1 MVDAQ
6 TCSLTTP
13 VRRTSLLSVTW
24 SGPIATSSFGIAVGS
39 SKVPTRTITRIP
51 QELPLNS
58 AALLDL
64 KPHEGTRADLAKV
77 YAHHSLAS
85 GGSDESEPETE
96 SDEPLEHDMISC
108 N

>member
-1 MVDAQ
+1 MV
-6 TCSLTTP
+6 
-13 VRRTSLLSVTW
+13 RTSWNLE
-24 SGPIATSSFGIAVGS
+24 FGIAGVL
-39 SKVPTRTITRIP
+39 SKVRTRTITRIP

-64 KPHEGTRADLAKV
+64 KLHEGTRADLVKV

-96 SDEPLEHDMISC
+96 SNESLDTDLISC